1 MSIQPGR
8 VLWRIVDEVDRSP
21 RVTLPRIVFDATT
34 FSGAPRG
41 ERIEV
46 VRIAARAVDGAAPFA
61 TLLHF
66 WTHALR
72 GWLDT
77 QGQADQLVG
86 AAGYAMCEH
95 VGETTL
101 RAEFA
106 RLAARLHPA
115 SPALALDGEFVEAYR
130 MIDGSCRV
138 SFVGA
143 TETEWQSVTWGH
155 GFESDVVLPTHS
167 RPGLRRAGTGW
178 PLHRVGGQ
186 GAPA

>member
-21 RVTLPRIVFDATT
+21 RVTLPRIVFDATA
-34 FSGAPRG
+34 FAEGSRG

-46 VRIAARAVDGAAPFA
+46 VRIAARAANGAAPFA

-95 VGETTL
+95 VGEATL
-101 RAEFA
+101 RAELT
-106 RLAARLHPA
+106 RLAARLHTE
-115 SPALALDGEFVEAYR
+115 SPALALEGEFVEAYR

-143 TETEWQSVTWGH
+143 TDTEWQSVTWGH
-155 GFESDVVLPTHS
+155 GLESDVVLPTQS
-167 RPGLRRAGTGW
+167 SPGLRGAGIGW
-178 PLHRVGGQ
+178 QLRSGG
-186 GAPA
+186 